1 MSTTRFPG
9 EAPGRAR
16 TAGSS
21 LALSMFVVIVVLL
34 IIAAGMYLI
43 FRDDSDDDGQ
53 AAVIPSPSGTSELVQ
68 LGATPTPD
76 GLNAQQTEAENDA
89 TATTRLSSP
98 TPSPTSTGTA
108 TATDTAE
115 PTATEEEEEL
125 PTDTA
130 EPEEPEA
137 TPTEAEP
144 EPTPEPLEG
153 DFGFLPP
160 AQLPSGGAASRLSL
174 DYQLGMSL
182 EALPTTGTVYQLT
195 WPSYTLADVELAR
208 DQLGLDGEVVEEGV
222 GVYRISGD
230 TGSLY
235 VSPAEIVYN
244 ATGGAGGE
252 LPGDG
257 EAIAIA
263 WEWISLSGFLSSDAD
278 GGEVVARDEDA
289 QRVIVKF
296 RPVAPQPNLAPNP
309 AATVTIGPGGTVLE
323 VRIAW
328 PAGMIPSEYGYSDP
342 LAIWEAVQSGQGF
355 LEADLSSIF
364 ATGPLSGTATIYDY
378 WTAYTLAGSPGGG
391 QYLVPVIRFEGTA
404 RIDQT
409 GDEITIF
416 VSIPVVWA
424 QQGTAG

>member
-9 EAPGRAR
+9 DAPGRAR

-21 LALSMFVVIVVLL
+21 LALSMVVVIVVLL
-34 IIAAGMYLI
+34 IIAAGIFLI
-43 FRDDSDDDGQ
+43 FRDDPDDSQ

-76 GLNAQQTEAENDA
+76 GASVQETEAVDGA
-89 TATTRLSSP
+89 TATEQTP
-98 TPSPTSTGTA
+98 TPSPTATAPNTA
-108 TATDTAE
+108 TSTEE
-115 PTATEEEEEL
+115 PTATEEEIEE
-125 PTDTA
+125 PTSTP
-130 EPEEPEA
+130 EPEEPEP
-137 TPTEAEP
+137 TPTEPEP
-144 EPTPEPLEG
+144 EPTTEPLEG

-160 AQLPSGGAASRLSL
+160 AQLPSGGAASRLTLS
-174 DYQLGMSL
+174 YQLGMSL
-182 EALPTTGTVYQLT
+182 EALPTSGTVYELI
-195 WPSYTLADVELAR
+195 WPSYTFDDVVLAR
-208 DQLGLDGEVVEEGV
+208 DQLGLGGDVIEEGV
-222 GVYRISGD
+222 GVYRVEGD
-230 TGSLY
+230 VGSLY
-235 VSPAEIVYN
+235 VSPAEIVYYS
-244 ATGGAGGE
+244 AGGAAAGE

-257 EAIAIA
+257 EAIDNA
-263 WEWISLSGFLSSDAD
+263 WEWVSLSGFIPGEMD
-278 GGEVVARDEDA
+278 GGEVVARDEDSG
-289 QRVIVKF
+289 RVVVKF

-328 PAGMIPSEYGYSDP
+328 PSSMTPSEYGYTDP
-342 LAIWEAVQSGQGF
+342 LAIWEAIQAGQGF

-424 QQGTAG
+424 QQGTVG